1 VIYFQLFSV
10 LSKQSANLGCI
21 LLFLTTTPLF
31 YSLLVC
37 PRNVKISTF
46 SNIFLKS
53 YFFVVLLQP
62 FFKDNKQYGKI
73 KNIGGDAGCIVLPH

>member
-1 VIYFQLFSV
+1 MPFVS
-10 LSKQSANLGCI
+10 
-21 LLFLTTTPLF
+21 
-31 YSLLVC
+31 

-62 FFKDNKQYGKI
+62 FIKDNKQYGKI
-73 KNIGGDAGCIVLPH
+73 KDIGGDAGGIVLPY

>member
-10 LSKQSANLGCI
+10 LPKQSAILGRI
-21 LLFLTTTPLF
+21 LLFLTTLPLF
-31 YSLLVC
+31 YGLLFS

-62 FFKDNKQYGKI
+62 FFKDVAHGVPMSNLI
-73 KNIGGDAGCIVLPH
+73 CS

>member
-1 VIYFQLFSV
+1 MLCLFFYGLLFS
-10 LSKQSANLGCI
+10 
-21 LLFLTTTPLF
+21 
-31 YSLLVC
+31 

-62 FFKDNKQYGKI
+62 FFKDNKQYEEE
-73 KNIGGDAGCIVLPH
+73 NSSCYPHPPGLDRNNQVSFPTNKLERLS